1 MPATACAR
9 PDRPPAVR
17 SKGEGNILYIST
29 NDPRGSASIIGWTRI
44 TPQALAVLLLSVLPW
59 TAAGMHTGGPSAQRN
74 VQVSAMPA
82 LSVVVPT
89 FNEAENVEPLVARV
103 TRALA
108 DVDFELIIVDDSTDG
123 TDRVLADIAR
133 GTPRLRAVHRTDR
146 RGLASAVA
154 DGIQRATGDVVVVL
168 DADLQHPPEAVPVLC
183 DALCRT
189 GADLAIASRY
199 VPGGNDEFTP
209 ARRFVSRVAT
219 AIARV
224 LLGRARSVA
233 DPLSG
238 FFAFRRSVVEGVR
251 LQPVG
256 YKILLEI
263 LVRGHVSRIVEVPY
277 RFEIRGKG
285 ASKLTLVQHLEFL
298 KHLLMLSAICAHSVP
313 RVIYH
318 GRSEA
323 FPR

>member
-1 MPATACAR
+1 M
-9 PDRPPAVR
+9 V
-17 SKGEGNILYIST
+17 
-29 NDPRGSASIIGWTRI
+29 GSMRI
-44 TPQALAVLLLSVLPW
+44 TPQALTILLLPVLPW
-59 TAAGMHTGGPSAQRN
+59 TAVGIHTGGPSAQRN
-74 VQVSAMPA
+74 VQVSAMAA

-89 FNEAENVEPLVARV
+89 YNEAENVEPLVARV
-103 TRALA
+103 TKALA
-108 DVDFELIIVDDSTDG
+108 DADFELIIVDDSTDG

-133 GTPRLRAVHRTDR
+133 STPRLRAVHRTDR
-146 RGLASAVA
+146 RGLASAVT
-154 DGIQRATGDVVVVL
+154 DGIQCATGDVVVVL
-168 DADLQHPPEAVPVLC
+168 DGDLQHPPEAVPVLC

-199 VPGGNDEFTP
+199 VPGGDDEFTP
-209 ARRFVSRVAT
+209 ARRFTSRVAT
-219 AIARV
+219 AMAWI
-224 LLGRARSVA
+224 LLGRVRSVA

-277 RFEIRGKG
+277 RFEIRGAG

-298 KHLLMLSAICAHSVP
+298 KHLMGLSTICDHSVP

-318 GRSEA
+318 GPSDA
-323 FPR
+323 LPR